1 MNSSAFSSLSDPVTR
16 MTGRVG
22 NRSLTSSSAAE
33 LPNPGRPWSDR
44 MMSGTHSRSACSKRA
59 RVSTRWL
66 RERNPHLLTRR
77 SSSGATGAAASLQ
90 SAVPSQR
97 PAAVLCQ
104 PLLADPK
111 EPRFFATYLW
121 TRSSRLA
128 SRLGS
133 VGLGQTI
140 GLLRGRDWQLGIG
153 AAVFSEFN
161 MQSSTTDLLNTDYLV
176 GLPLTYQHG
185 SLTTRLRLFHQSSHL
200 GDEYMAHTNARRI
213 DLTFQAVELLVARE
227 TTRWRLYGGGDYI
240 FAHSPTDLKPGVL
253 HGGLEFRQPASLL
266 RLGRGAA
273 GRFVAGLGGEA
284 VRTEKRR

>member
-1 MNSSAFSSLSDPVTR
+1 MRTRLVVLQLGVAMVITQARAAVQAPV
-16 MTGRVG
+16 
-22 NRSLTSSSAAE
+22 
-33 LPNPGRPWSDR
+33 P
-44 MMSGTHSRSACSKRA
+44 
-59 RVSTRWL
+59 
-66 RERNPHLLTRR
+66 RER
-77 SSSGATGAAASLQ
+77 S
-90 SAVPSQR
+90 
-97 PAAVLCQ
+97 AAVLFQ
-104 PLLADPK
+104 PLLADPN

-121 TRSSRLA
+121 TRSPRLA

-161 MQSSTTDLLNTDYLV
+161 MQSSTTDLLNTDYVV
-176 GLPLTYQHG
+176 GLPLTYRRG
-185 SLTTRLRLFHQSSHL
+185 SLATRLRLFHQSSHL

-227 TTRWRLYGGGDYI
+227 TTRWRVYGGGDYV

-253 HGGLEFRQPASLL
+253 QGGLEFRQPGSLL

-273 GRFVAGLGGEA
+273 GRFVAGLDVKSIQDRNWQLGWSMVSGLELGDPLADPGSGWRWSILLKAYSGPAPYGEFYRDY
-284 VRTEKRR
+284 VSSLGVGVGFTL

>member
-1 MNSSAFSSLSDPVTR
+1 VRTR
-16 MTGRVG
+16 FVVLQLGVAM
-22 NRSLTSSSAAE
+22 AIAQ
-33 LPNPGRPWSDR
+33 
-44 MMSGTHSRSACSKRA
+44 A
-59 RVSTRWL
+59 
-66 RERNPHLLTRR
+66 
-77 SSSGATGAAASLQ
+77 GAALQ
-90 SAVPSQR
+90 APVPSQR
-97 PAAVLCQ
+97 PAAVLFQ

-227 TTRWRLYGGGDYI
+227 TTRWRVYGGGDYI

-253 HGGLEFRQPASLL
+253 HGGLEFRQPGSLL

-273 GRFVAGLGGEA
+273 GRFVAGLDVKSIQDRGWQVGWSVVTGLELGDPLADPGSGWRWSVLLKAYTGPAPYGEFYRDY
-284 VRTEKRR
+284 VSSLGVGVGFTL